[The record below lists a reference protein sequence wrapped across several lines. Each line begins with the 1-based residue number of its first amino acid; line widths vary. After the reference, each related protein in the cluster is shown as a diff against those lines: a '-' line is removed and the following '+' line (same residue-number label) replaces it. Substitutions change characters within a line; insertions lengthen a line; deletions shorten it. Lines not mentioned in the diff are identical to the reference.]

1 MSQSQFEPTLF
12 YNISPTTG
20 KLLELLIVFVD
31 DLFYIGPLT
40 RWNILYSFVS
50 GLVPLKDLGQ
60 PNCFIG
66 IELEVTREGVYLH
79 QSRYINK
86 LLSRFNFTGLN
97 PTKTPMATSKDDK
110 VILARLESRNAD
122 PSHFQSLIGSLIY
135 ASVNTRLD
143 IAFPTKECTK
153 HLLAHDHTHLAAA
166 KRIYRYLTGT
176 VNLGLFSSMFH
187 DFSIRVYTDA
197 NWTTRSTTSVV
208 ILIGDLPVAFY
219 SKDQKSVALSTME
232 SELFAASQAVRIV
245 SYLADLLK
253 ELHFLPPS
261 YCFNVYCDSQSAID
275 LINNNV
281 AVCPARHM
289 NIRLAYLREKIANGA
304 IRFVKVSSE
313 DNLSD
318 IGTKALPIERHTMLV
333 SRLMRNTPA
342 STAADSTV
350 ADNSSTVFNP
360 QSSSNDRRVLD
371 SVINESSPS
380 SVKALLGRI

>member
-1 MSQSQFEPTLF
+1 M
-12 YNISPTTG
+12 
-20 KLLELLIVFVD
+20 
-31 DLFYIGPLT
+31 
-40 RWNILYSFVS
+40 
-50 GLVPLKDLGQ
+50 
-60 PNCFIG
+60 
-66 IELEVTREGVYLH
+66 
-79 QSRYINK
+79 
-86 LLSRFNFTGLN
+86 
-97 PTKTPMATSKDDK
+97 
-110 VILARLESRNAD
+110 
-122 PSHFQSLIGSLIY
+122 
-135 ASVNTRLD
+135 
-143 IAFPTKECTK
+143 
-153 HLLAHDHTHLAAA
+153 
-166 KRIYRYLTGT
+166 
-176 VNLGLFSSMFH
+176 
-187 DFSIRVYTDA
+187 
-197 NWTTRSTTSVV
+197 